1 MYVFL
6 TYPPSQE
13 NKISFNIFSN
23 RYVGFFLVSSL
34 TYMELILSVA
44 YSRGQL
50 DCLPN
55 GLPIAG
61 AWQEGRLALL
71 TLSCSA
77 PSEVQSG
84 TTARHQFW
92 LQRHWTPLA
101 SPPWPKHCIL
111 NCFRGIKASSF
122 LLIFPSHLTQLLTPF
137 RLFINIIH

>member
-13 NKISFNIFSN
+13 NKISFYIFSN
-23 RYVGFFLVSSL
+23 SYVGFFLVTSL
-34 TYMELILSVA
+34 MYMELILSVA

-61 AWQEGRLALL
+61 ASQEVRLALL
-71 TLSCSA
+71 TPFCSA

-84 TTARHQFW
+84 KTVGHSFGFNDTELDLHHLRDPNI
-92 LQRHWTPLA
+92 TSSIA
-101 SPPWPKHCIL
+101 SGESLHL
-111 NCFRGIKASSF
+111 HFSSF
-122 LLIFPSHLTQLLTPF
+122 FPPTYPSY
-137 RLFINIIH
+137 